1 MAKAKILVVENEA
14 IIARDIQD
22 KLEDLGYD
30 VPAIASS
37 GEEAIKK
44 AEEIKPDLVLMN
56 IGLKGDMDG
65 IDAAAHIHNR
75 FDIPVVYVTAYM
87 DEKRLERAKVTEP
100 FGYIIKPFEDKEL
113 ASTIEKALGG
123 NHKERL

>member
-1 MAKAKILVVENEA
+1 MVKTKILVVENEA
-14 IIARDIQD
+14 IIANDIQD
-22 KLEDLGYD
+22 MLKDMGYD

-56 IGLKGDMDG
+56 IGLKWDMDG
-65 IDAAAHIHNR
+65 IGAAAHIHNR
-75 FDIPVVYVTAYM
+75 FNIPVVYVTAYM
-87 DEKRLERAKVTEP
+87 DEKMLERAKVTEP

-113 ASTIEKALGG
+113 SSAIEKALGG

>member
-1 MAKAKILVVENEA
+1 MLKTKILVVENEA
-14 IIARDIQD
+14 IIATDIQD
-22 KLEDLGYD
+22 MLEDLGYD

-65 IDAAAHIHNR
+65 IDAAAHIYNR
-75 FDIPVVYVTAYM
+75 FDIPFVYVTAYM

-100 FGYIIKPFEDKEL
+100 FGYIIKPFEDNEL
-113 ASTIEKALGG
+113 ASAIEKALGG
-123 NHKERL
+123 NPKERL

>member
-1 MAKAKILVVENEA
+1 MAKAKILVVDDES
-14 IIARDIQD
+14 IIANDIQD
-22 KLEDLGYD
+22 MLKDEGYD

-75 FDIPVVYVTAYM
+75 FNIPIVYVTAYM

-113 ASTIEKALGG
+113 SSAIEKALGG
-123 NHKERL
+123 NPKERL

>member
-1 MAKAKILVVENEA
+1 MNVLK
-14 IIARDIQD
+14 DM
-22 KLEDLGYD
+22 GYD

-56 IGLKGDMDG
+56 IGLKGDMEG

-75 FDIPVVYVTAYM
+75 FNIPIVYVTAYM

-100 FGYIIKPFEDKEL
+100 FSYIIKPFEDKEL
-113 ASTIEKALGG
+113 SSTIEKALGG
-123 NHKERL
+123 NPKERL

>member
-1 MAKAKILVVENEA
+1 MAKAKILVVEDER
-14 IIARDIQD
+14 IIANDIQD
-22 KLEDLGYD
+22 MLKDMGYD

-44 AEEIKPDLVLMN
+44 AEGIKPELVLMN

-65 IDAAAHIHNR
+65 IGAAAHIHNR
-75 FDIPVVYVTAYM
+75 FNIPIVYVTAYM

-113 ASTIEKALGG
+113 SSTIEKALGG